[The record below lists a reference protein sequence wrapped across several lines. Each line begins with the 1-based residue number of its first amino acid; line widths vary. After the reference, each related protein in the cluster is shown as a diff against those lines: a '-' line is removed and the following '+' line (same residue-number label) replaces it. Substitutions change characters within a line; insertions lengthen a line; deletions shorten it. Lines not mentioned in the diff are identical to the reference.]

1 MDCEVRPEICL
12 NLIARR
18 TARLGRRAAITIC
31 SGLHPDML
39 CTLSMAMHSRVAKS
53 ALSATA
59 PCLMGRCGYAQP
71 AVQQRLPFWTQGS
84 RQVTPTAVSF
94 STSAGTS
101 DSRPQTPPSSSCSA
115 HNCSAFSRS
124 PSTKLPPLHLSTVGR
139 RELVLWINDVLDLD
153 LKDISQVQPSA
164 AAI

>member
-1 MDCEVRPEICL
+1 
-12 NLIARR
+12 LIARR
-18 TARLGRRAAITIC
+18 TARLGRFTTITIC
-31 SGLHPDML
+31 SGLHADIL
-39 CTLSMAMHSRVAKS
+39 CTLSVAMHRRMAKS
-53 ALSATA
+53 ALSEAA
-59 PCLMGRCGYAQP
+59 PCLIGRCSYAQP
-71 AVQQRLPFWTQGS
+71 AVQQRLSFWTQGP

-94 STSAGTS
+94 STSAGNS
-101 DSRPQTPPSSSCSA
+101 DSRPQTPPSSCSA